1 MYLFLAHKKLLSR
14 MLKLGLFDEFFTNI
28 EQYTS
33 GDAQA
38 KSYLQECAQPY
49 EININFPRKDTFTK
63 DINFSLFFDGIDV
76 GQAFYQ

>member
-1 MYLFLAHKKLLSR
+1 

-49 EININFPRKDTFTK
+49 EININFPR
-63 DINFSLFFDGIDV
+63 DV